1 MSEKPLGL
9 RERNRIRTRD
19 EILIAMSTLLGEQ
32 QYESITVDDVA
43 QLAGVSRG
51 TIYTY
56 FADGRVQLLR
66 EAYLRVAEMVIAD
79 AEAERQLH
87 RLFTHRVVA
96 LATAVNRVA
105 STPEG
110 RFYGLSG
117 PNSIGPLEEIAGR
130 ASGVFEQMMIEDLED
145 LRSSGG
151 ISPKAPV
158 KEISLLLVG
167 AIRQIGI
174 ASAQNPNRVN
184 KLLEALRLFC
194 DSVQTPQS
202 TQD

>member
-9 RERNRIRTRD
+9 RERNRIRTRE
-19 EILIAMSTLLGEQ
+19 EILIAMSTLLGERQ
-32 QYESITVDDVA
+32 FENITVDDVA

-56 FADGRVQLLR
+56 FGDGREQLLR
-66 EAYLRVAEMVIAD
+66 EAYLRIAEIVIAD
-79 AEAERQLH
+79 AQAERERH
-87 RLFTHRVVA
+87 KFFTHRVVA
-96 LATAVNRVA
+96 LATAFTNVA

-117 PNSIGPLEEIAGR
+117 PNSIGPLNEIAGR
-130 ASGVFEQMMIEDLED
+130 ASVVFEQMLIDDLED

-151 ISPKAPV
+151 IHPKAPV

-174 ASAQNPNRVN
+174 AAAINPNRVS
-184 KLLEALRLFC
+184 KLREALRLFC
-194 DSVQTPQS
+194 DSVQTNN
-202 TQD
+202 